1 MRYTARFFISW
12 ILGAIAMYSA
22 FYVWHGIFLN
32 DFKQIQFPFIWFL
45 VLAAFAYL
53 VISFLVYR
61 VFETSWLKHFHS
73 LVLRG
78 FIAGVTVAVSL
89 FAIMTVLHISFT
101 KNVTSTYLIT
111 DFFWQI
117 IEQSIGASVIVLGKQ
132 FIYEPEPEFEEI

>member
-1 MRYTARFFISW
+1 MRFTVRFFISW

-32 DFKQIQFPFIWFL
+32 DFKQIQFPFVWF
-45 VLAAFAYL
+45 VLLSAIAYL
-53 VISFLVYR
+53 VISFIIYR
-61 VFETSWLKHFHS
+61 VFETNWIKNIHS
-73 LVLRG
+73 VVLRG
-78 FIAGVTVAVSL
+78 FLSGLIVAVSL

-101 KNVTSTYLIT
+101 KNMTSTYLIT

-117 IEQSIGASVIVLGKQ
+117 IEQSIGATIIILGKQ

>member
-1 MRYTARFFISW
+1 MRFTARFFISW
-12 ILGAIAMYSA
+12 ILSAIAMYSA
-22 FYVWHGIFLN
+22 FYVWHGVFLN

-45 VLAAFAYL
+45 LLSAIAYL

-61 VFETSWLKHFHS
+61 VFETQWLRYFHS
-73 LVLRG
+73 ILFRG
-78 FIAGVTVAVSL
+78 FIAGLIVAVSL

-117 IEQSIGASVIVLGKQ
+117 IEQSIGATVIVLGKQ